1 MILLN
6 VEDEV
11 SKIAQQYLEGIKSSG
26 SNNIMALCPFH
37 AKIDGSPERH
47 PSFAMNLSNG
57 LYFCHACEIKGN
69 LYTFLRDVGIDR
81 QSITMRFGNLLE
93 AAAKNTPART
103 NPLDPNVLELSPL
116 PESML
121 GLFDACPT
129 SLLNAGFTEET
140 LHQFDVGFDSVHNRI
155 TFPLRDYQGR
165 LSGISG
171 RDVTGN
177 NLRYKVYD
185 REYQHWDMPARWGF
199 DKRKILWNVHTL
211 YPDLLFNRGERT
223 VVVVEGFKA
232 CMWVRQAGIRNV
244 VALLGTYMS
253 EEQRWI
259 LERLGITLYLFLDH
273 NEAGHTG
280 TIKAIER
287 TAKSIP
293 LRIMEYPP
301 RIAEHPQISAQPDS
315 LTVEEIHHSFNTA
328 PDYVTWL
335 YNLNAPHQS
344 TG

>member
-1 MILLN
+1 MILMN
-6 VEDEV
+6 VEDEI
-11 SKIAQQYLEGIKSSG
+11 SKIAQQYLEGIKPSG

-37 AKIDGSPERH
+37 AKLDGSVERR

-57 LYFCHACEIKGN
+57 LYFCHSCETKGN
-69 LYTFLRDVGIDR
+69 LYTFLRDVGVDR
-81 QSITMRFGNLLE
+81 QTISGQFKDLLE
-93 AAAKNTPART
+93 AANSNAPAKL
-103 NPLDPNVLELSPL
+103 NPLDPQVKELVPL

-121 GLFDACPT
+121 GLFDMCPV
-129 SLLNAGFTEET
+129 SLLHAGFTEET
-140 LHQFDVGFDSVHNRI
+140 LRHFDVGFDTSHNRI

-177 NLRYKVYD
+177 GLRYKVYD
-185 REYQHWDMPARWGF
+185 REYQAWDMPARWRF
-199 DKRKILWNVHTL
+199 DKRKILWNAHSI
-211 YPDLLFNRGERT
+211 YPDLFFGHGDRYA
-223 VVVVEGFKA
+223 VVVEGFKA
-232 CMWVRQAGIRNV
+232 CMWVWQAGIKNV

-273 NEAGHTG
+273 NEAGQVG
-280 TIKAIER
+280 TVKAIER
-287 TAKSIP
+287 MAASIP
-293 LRIMEYPP
+293 IRVMEYPE
-301 RIAEHPQISAQPDS
+301 RFGASSAQPDA
-315 LTVEEIHHSFNTA
+315 LTVEEVHHSFKTA

-335 YNLNAPHQS
+335 YNLNTQQQN